1 MPELRR
7 YAPWV
12 KSPSMLTLLASWAIF
27 SFVVQSF
34 VRPLNKIT
42 VPVLDM
48 PLGMYLAVQGSLV
61 VFAVLL
67 FWFAR
72 HTADRA

>member
-1 MPELRR
+1 MPEFRR
-7 YAPWV
+7 YAPWM
-12 KSPSMLTLLASWAIF
+12 KSRAMLTLLTSWAMF
-27 SFVVQSF
+27 SFAVQMF

-48 PLGMYLAVQGSLV
+48 PLGMYLAVQGSII
-61 VFAVLL
+61 VFAILL

-72 HTADRA
+72 REAEAA